1 MEARQYL
8 RDLMQSFVDSFEA
21 AGGPDPQAARH
32 RLTGAARALVWA
44 GRLDASEVHEV
55 LAEFDDL
62 LDDRGLRHVVAHRFE
77 AGTSVG
83 LGRSLEPDE
92 PAPRSPRTSGELL
105 SVVPIN
111 ERFSEFDG
119 YVVTAVCLEL
129 WSDHLS
135 FRYAMH
141 GDMRRLVRP
150 EGTWPELTWEA
161 NDDLGNVYE
170 PIGSSAGIGG
180 SGSLTGSVNFGGTLP
195 AGAHRVAVRLHH
207 RGEGPASVLIDLPAD
222 EAG

>member
-44 GRLDASEVHEV
+44 GQLDAGEVHGV

-62 LDDRGLRHVVAHRFE
+62 LAERGLRHVVSHRSE
-77 AGTSVG
+77 ARAS
-83 LGRSLEPDE
+83 LGVARSDE
-92 PAPRSPRTSGELL
+92 AEEAASHSTRTPGELR

-119 YVVTAVCLEL
+119 YLVTAVSLEL

-135 FRYAMH
+135 FRYAMQ

-161 NDDLGNVYE
+161 NDDLGTVYE
-170 PIGSSAGIGG
+170 PIGSTAGIGG
-180 SGSLTGSVNFGGTLP
+180 PGSLTGSVNFGGAVP
-195 AGAHRVAVRLHH
+195 AGARRVAVRLHH
-207 RGEGPASVLIDLPAD
+207 RDEGPASVLIDLPAD
-222 EAG
+222 ESG